1 MLRDDAIT
9 RMREMLGHNSSL
21 QASSFIDA
29 LKDAQETLE
38 KEPQLP
44 WFLRT
49 EISSIST
56 VANEERV
63 VIPTDFLLMP
73 ESDDDGIWVFIAGDD
88 NPWRR
93 LRQDHVGFNR
103 GKYSNE
109 DDAEPKA
116 YSLDNLYFRLFPTPD
131 KIFTIKMIFLA
142 QDALLD
148 TNIENKWLEHIPWL
162 LIAMGVQQVAWGTR
176 DTVAS
181 TTAAEVET
189 RMRARL
195 RAFIVAREIADMP
208 LQMGGP
214 HV

>member
-29 LKDAQETLE
+29 LQDAQETLE
-38 KEPQLP
+38 KEPELP

-56 VANEERV
+56 TAAEERV
-63 VIPTDFLLMP
+63 VIPVDFLMMP
-73 ESDDDGIWVFIAGDD
+73 ESDDDGIWVFISGDD

-116 YSLDNLYFRLFPTPD
+116 YSLDNDYFRLFPTPD
-131 KIFTIKMIFLA
+131 QIYTLKMIYYA
-142 QDALLD
+142 TDAVLT
-148 TNIENKWLEHIPWL
+148 TNIENEWLGHIPWL

-176 DTVAS
+176 DTVARD
-181 TTAAEVET
+181 TALEVES
-189 RMRARL
+189 RQRARL
-195 RAFIVAREIADMP
+195 RAFIVAREVADMP

-214 HV
+214 HI